1 MRGTIWDEVAYL
13 MVEQYENM
21 TENYNP
27 RISRLIRDSAIKGE
41 SALYTV
47 CASTFEDRFDEALLG
62 AARAGMD
69 YIAYVDETWEDINGR
84 DRQSAVEAQREHLES
99 VKAVLRF
106 SRMGDCSVTQRIK
119 DAVTEGEQHMRGILL
134 QASGTDHSVINRS
147 QMDLVTE
154 MGRMATQG
162 KCERLKSASASQHS
176 GTFVNEL

>member
-27 RISRLIRDSAIKGE
+27 SISRRICDSAIKGE
-41 SALYTV
+41 SALYTA
-47 CASTFEDRFDEALLG
+47 CASIFGDRFDEALLG

-69 YIAYVDETWEDINGR
+69 YIAYVDETWEDINMQ

-106 SRMGDCSVTQRIK
+106 SRKGDCSVTQGIE
-119 DAVTEGEQHMRGILL
+119 DAITEGEQHLRGILL
-134 QASGTDHSVINRS
+134 QARGIDHLAIEGS
-147 QMDLVTE
+147 QMGIVTE
-154 MGRMATQG
+154 EGRMATQG
-162 KCERLKSASASQHS
+162 KA
-176 GTFVNEL
+176 